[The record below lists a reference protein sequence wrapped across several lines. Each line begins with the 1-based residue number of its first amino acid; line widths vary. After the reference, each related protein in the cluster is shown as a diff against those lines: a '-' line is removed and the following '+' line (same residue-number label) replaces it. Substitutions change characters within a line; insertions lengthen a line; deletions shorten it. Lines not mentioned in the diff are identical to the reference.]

1 MKCWVFPLVP
11 PGIWFG
17 LTILA
22 SSGLLKKRIGS
33 LQVTDTQRQISI
45 STWPRQLA
53 CVYFRKLA
61 VIDQRDL
68 GAVSV
73 ALELVSLS
81 LSIILNRPWFLLSL
95 PFSVASQFC
104 CSWPQ
109 ENFDLQPQG
118 HNPSKLLFHTTEIL
132 LPICM
137 LFFFTNSS
145 SQPVCLLGIVISGD
159 WIHGVNFLYSW
170 IKWHEH
176 MRVCVCLSPSVC
188 VSVCGIVKGSV
199 RQHKRLFS
207 C

>member
-1 MKCWVFPLVP
+1 MYPLVP

-33 LQVTDTQRQISI
+33 LQVTDTQMQISI
-45 STWPRQLA
+45 STWSRQLA

-73 ALELVSLS
+73 ALEVVSLS
-81 LSIILNRPWFLLSL
+81 LSIILNRPWLLLSL

-104 CSWPQ
+104 CDWPQ
-109 ENFDLQPQG
+109 ENSDLQPQG
-118 HNPSKLLFHTTEIL
+118 HNPSKLLFRTTEIL
-132 LPICM
+132 LLLCM
-137 LFFFTNSS
+137 LSFFVNSS
-145 SQPVCLLGIVISGD
+145 SQPVCFLGIVISGD
-159 WIHGVNFLYSW
+159 WIHGVNFLYSC
-170 IKWHEH
+170 IKWHE
-176 MRVCVCLSPSVC
+176 RVCVCLSCSVC

>member
-22 SSGLLKKRIGS
+22 SSGLLKKHIGS
-33 LQVTDTQRQISI
+33 LQVTDTQMQISI

-73 ALELVSLS
+73 ALEVVSLS
-81 LSIILNRPWFLLSL
+81 LSIILNRPWLLLSL

-104 CSWPQ
+104 CGWPQ

-132 LPICM
+132 FLVCM
-137 LFFFTNSS
+137 LSFFTNSS
-145 SQPVCLLGIVISGD
+145 SQPVSSRNSNQWWLNSWCEFPL
-159 WIHGVNFLYSW
+159 FLDKMAW
-170 IKWHEH
+170 T
-176 MRVCVCLSPSVC
+176 RVCVCLSSSVC